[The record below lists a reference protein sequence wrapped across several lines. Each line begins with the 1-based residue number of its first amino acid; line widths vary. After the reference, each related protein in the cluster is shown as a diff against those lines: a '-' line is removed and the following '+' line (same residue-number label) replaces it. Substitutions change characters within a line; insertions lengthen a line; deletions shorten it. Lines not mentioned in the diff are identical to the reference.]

1 MFVTSIIVF
10 GFTGGVLILKNLVR
24 KRHTVL
30 LRCKVSD
37 KYTYI
42 PLFFTI
48 RNRNCKVHIYK
59 RLPCEVT
66 CSYYGLQHILEFIKR
81 AKYTLNLC
89 MCMLTSNE
97 IQDALV
103 YAHNKGVKIRF
114 IADKMM
120 AENKATRMEFL
131 KSAGIPIKTQ
141 GQTVETV
148 IHHKFCYCDENYP
161 SKSKLFFGSLNLTI
175 QGLTS
180 NWDSVIF
187 TDNRYLII
195 QYTNVFEDL
204 WTEF

>member
-1 MFVTSIIVF
+1 MFVCSIITF
-10 GFTGGVLILKNLVR
+10 GFAGGALILRNLRQKRYSVR
-24 KRHTVL
+24 
-30 LRCKVSD
+30 LRCKVKD
-37 KYTYI
+37 KYKYV

-48 RNRNCKVHIYK
+48 NNRNCKVHIYK
-59 RLPCEVT
+59 HLPCKVT

-81 AKYTLNLC
+81 ARYTLNLC

-103 YAHNKGVKIRF
+103 DAHNKGVKVRF

-120 AENKATRMEFL
+120 AENRATRMEFL

-141 GQTVETV
+141 VQTVETV

-161 SKSKLFFGSLNLTI
+161 SNRKLFFGSLNLTI

-187 TDNRYLII
+187 TDNRFLIL
-195 QYTNVFEDL
+195 QYKNIFEDL